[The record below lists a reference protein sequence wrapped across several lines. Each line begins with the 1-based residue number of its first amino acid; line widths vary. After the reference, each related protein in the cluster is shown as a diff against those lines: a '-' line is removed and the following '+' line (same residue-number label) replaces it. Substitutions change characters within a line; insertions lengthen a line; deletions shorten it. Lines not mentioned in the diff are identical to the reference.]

1 MNQLNNLMQKEMTR
15 KEFLTTMGFGVASV
29 LGFSSVLKML
39 FGKGE
44 QHFHASSSS
53 MGYGSSVY
61 GGIPE
66 SRH

>member
-29 LGFSSVLKML
+29 LGFSSVLKLL

-44 QHFHASSSS
+44 QHFHGNAS

-61 GGIPE
+61 GGLPTD
-66 SRH
+66 RQH